1 MQKTNQKFSTALSK
15 SQSQQAMTAQ
25 SVSDRTPAALDQI
38 SRDLHSHKPPLISD
52 SAQTSSEYIE
62 TVKNRSQADILS
74 QASGI
79 RRSLRGNRVDYQKL
93 CQSKT
98 FSGYACHHCKIQ
110 ITEDEENICSNIN
123 L

>member
-25 SVSDRTPAALDQI
+25 SVSDQTPAALDQI

-98 FSGYACHHCKIQ
+98 FSGYACHHCKI
-110 ITEDEENICSNIN
+110 
-123 L
+123 